1 MRPMSRS
8 RTAPSLRRRLLFTLL
23 GVVAAIWIATAIA
36 SYFDARHELDEL
48 LDAHLAQAA
57 SLLIAQAG
65 DELDEIDEH
74 APQLH
79 RYVRRVAFQL
89 WERGEVLRLHST
101 NAPSVRLS
109 RNDEGFSDAR
119 IDGERWRVFSGWDR
133 RHRYLVQVGERAD
146 ARGQIVA
153 TILKNALWPLAL
165 ALPLLAILVWIVVDR
180 AMRPLRTLSREV
192 AQRAPGNLASLAL
205 GDAPVEVAP
214 LVVALDRLLAR
225 VHASIEGERRFTAD
239 AAHELRTPLAA
250 LRAQAQVA
258 RTAADA
264 AERTRALDN
273 VIAGCDRAT
282 HLVEQLLTLARLEP
296 ETARA
301 ERHECDLRIVV
312 ADAIAQMAPAALASD
327 VAIELEGDATV
338 HVRVDER
345 LLAILF
351 RNLLDNALRYSP
363 SHTVVRVDVGCRD
376 GVPYAS
382 IRDAG
387 PGVPAEQ
394 RAELG
399 RRFHRLAAASGVAGS
414 GLGLSIA
421 KRIADLHGASLVFDA
436 AQGGGLVVTVRFAD
450 DGASPQGGN
459 AR

>member
-1 MRPMSRS
+1 MSAS
-8 RTAPSLRRRLLFTLL
+8 RAAPSLRGRLLLTLL
-23 GVVAAIWIATAIA
+23 GVVAVIWIATAIA

-89 WERGEVLRLHST
+89 WERGEILRVHSA

-109 RNDEGFSDAR
+109 RTDEGFSDAR

-133 RHRYLVQVGERAD
+133 SQRYLVQVGERAD

-192 AQRAPGNLASLAL
+192 AQRAPGNLTSLAL
-205 GDAPVEVAP
+205 GDAPAEVAP
-214 LVVALDRLLAR
+214 LVAALDRLLAR
-225 VHASIEGERRFTAD
+225 VQASIEGERRFTAD

-258 RTAADA
+258 RSAADA
-264 AERTRALDN
+264 GERTHALDN

-282 HLVEQLLTLARLEP
+282 HLIDQLLTLARLEP

-301 ERHECDLRIVV
+301 ERIDCDLRIVV
-312 ADAIAQMAPAALASD
+312 ADAIAQMAPAALARD
-327 VAIELEGDATV
+327 IAIELEGDAM
-338 HVRVDER
+338 VRVRADAR

-351 RNLLDNALRYSP
+351 RNLLDNAIRYSP
-363 SHTVVRVDVGCRD
+363 SHTAVRVEVGARD
-376 GVPYAS
+376 RMPYAS
-382 IRDAG
+382 ISDAG
-387 PGVPAEQ
+387 AGVPAEQ

-399 RRFHRLAAASGVAGS
+399 RRFHRLSGASGVAGS

-421 KRIADLHGASLVFDA
+421 KRIAELHGASLAFDDA
-436 AQGGGLVVTVRFAD
+436 PGGGLAVTVSFVD
-450 DGASPQGGN
+450 TGGPQG
-459 AR
+459 

>member
-1 MRPMSRS
+1 MSRS
-8 RTAPSLRRRLLFTLL
+8 AAPSLRRRLLVTLL
-23 GVVAAIWIATAIA
+23 GVVAAIWIAAAIA

-79 RYVRRVAFQL
+79 RYERRVAFQF
-89 WERGEVLRLHST
+89 WERGEALRLHSA
-101 NAPSVRLS
+101 NAPTERLS
-109 RNDEGFSDAR
+109 RSDEGFSDAR
-119 IDGERWRVFSGWDR
+119 VDGERWRVFSGWDR
-133 RHRYLVQVGERAD
+133 RRLYLVQVGERAD

-165 ALPLLAILVWIVVDR
+165 ALPVLALLVWLVVDR
-180 AMRPLRTLSREV
+180 AMRPLHTLSREV
-192 AQRAPGNLASLAL
+192 AQRAPGNLAPLAL
-205 GDAPVEVAP
+205 GDAPAEVAP
-214 LVVALDRLLAR
+214 LVTALDQLLAR
-225 VHASIEGERRFTAD
+225 VQASIEGERRFTAD

-264 AERTRALDN
+264 GERTHALDS
-273 VIAGCDRAT
+273 VIEGCDRAT

-296 ETARA
+296 ETAHAQRN
-301 ERHECDLRIVV
+301 ECDLRLVV
-312 ADAIAQMAPAALASD
+312 ADAIAQIAPSALARD
-327 VAIELEGDATV
+327 IALELEGDAA
-338 HVRVDER
+338 VRVRADAR

-351 RNLLDNALRYSP
+351 RNLLDNAIRYSP
-363 SHTVVRVDVGCRD
+363 PHTVVRIDVGFRD
-376 GVPYAS
+376 AVPFVS
-382 IRDAG
+382 IRDEG
-387 PGVPAEQ
+387 PGVPEAQ

-399 RRFHRLAAASGVAGS
+399 RRFHRLAGASAIAGS

-421 KRIADLHGASLVFDA
+421 KRIADLHGASLEFADA
-436 AQGGGLVVTVRFAD
+436 PGGGLAVTVTLAV
-450 DGASPQGGN
+450 QE
-459 AR
+459 

>member
-1 MRPMSRS
+1 MRPTSTSRG
-8 RTAPSLRRRLLFTLL
+8 APSLRRRLLFTLL
-23 GVVAAIWIATAIA
+23 GVVAAIWIVAAIA

-89 WERGEVLRLHST
+89 WERGEVLRLHSA

-109 RNDEGFSDAR
+109 ATDEGFSDAR
-119 IDGERWRVFSGWDR
+119 IDSVRWRVFSGWDR

-146 ARGQIVA
+146 ARGQIVG
-153 TILKNALWPLAL
+153 TVLKNALWPLAL
-165 ALPLLAILVWIVVDR
+165 ALPLLAIVVWIVVDR

-205 GDAPVEVAP
+205 GDAPAEVAP
-214 LVVALDRLLAR
+214 LVAALDRLLGR
-225 VHASIEGERRFTAD
+225 VQASIEGERRFTAD

-258 RTAADA
+258 RSAADA
-264 AERTRALDN
+264 AERTHALDN

-282 HLVEQLLTLARLEP
+282 HLIDQLLTLARLEP

-301 ERHECDLRIVV
+301 ERTDCDLRIVV
-312 ADAIAQMAPAALASD
+312 ADAIAQVAPAAL
-327 VAIELEGDATV
+327 VADIALELEGDATV
-338 HVRVDER
+338 RVRADAR

-351 RNLLDNALRYSP
+351 RNLLDNAIRYSP
-363 SHTVVRVDVGCRD
+363 SHTTVRVDVGARD
-376 GVPYAS
+376 RITYAS

-387 PGVPAEQ
+387 PGVAAEQ

-421 KRIADLHGASLVFDA
+421 KRIAELHGASLTFDA
-436 AQGGGLVVTVRFAD
+436 APGGGLAVTVRFAD
-450 DGASPQGGN
+450 DHA
-459 AR
+459 AK

>member
-1 MRPMSRS
+1 MSPR
-8 RTAPSLRRRLLFTLL
+8 APSLRRRLLLTLL
-23 GVVAAIWIATAIA
+23 GVVAAIWIAAAIA

-79 RYVRRVAFQL
+79 RYERRVAFQF
-89 WERGEVLRLHST
+89 WERGEALRLHSA
-101 NAPSVRLS
+101 NAPTVRLS
-109 RNDEGFSDAR
+109 GSDQGFSDAR

-133 RHRYLVQVGERAD
+133 RQRYLVQVGERAD

-153 TILKNALWPLAL
+153 TILKNALWPLAVALPVL
-165 ALPLLAILVWIVVDR
+165 ALLVWLVVDR

-192 AQRAPGNLASLAL
+192 AQRAPGNLAPLAL
-205 GDAPVEVAP
+205 GGAPAEVAP
-214 LVVALDRLLAR
+214 LVAALDRLLAR
-225 VHASIEGERRFTAD
+225 LQASIEGERRFTAD

-264 AERTRALDN
+264 DERARALDS
-273 VIAGCDRAT
+273 VIEGCDRAT

-296 ETARA
+296 EAARA
-301 ERHECDLRIVV
+301 ECNECDLRVVV
-312 ADAIAQMAPAALASD
+312 ADAIARIAPSALARNI
-327 VAIELEGDATV
+327 ALELEGDDAIR
-338 HVRVDER
+338 VRADAR

-351 RNLLDNALRYSP
+351 RNLLDNAIRYSP
-363 SHTVVRVDVGCRD
+363 PHTVVRVDVGLRN
-376 GVPYAS
+376 GVPFAS
-382 IRDAG
+382 IRDQG
-387 PGVPAEQ
+387 PGVPEEQ

-399 RRFHRLAAASGVAGS
+399 RRFHRLAGASASAGS

-421 KRIADLHGASLVFDA
+421 KRIAELHRASLAFEAAPGAGLSVTIAFGDA
-436 AQGGGLVVTVRFAD
+436 G
-450 DGASPQGGN
+450 PQRLD